1 MCVLVVMPR
10 GEAKRMVHARNLLGR
25 TSVGGNGEGAR
36 RGWENHQTLM
46 QGEPQVQE
54 RRADVWT
61 GVSWTTVQFLG
72 SFGDGTREPSSQ
84 CHLQVDSHVS

>member
-1 MCVLVVMPR
+1 
-10 GEAKRMVHARNLLGR
+10 MVHARNVLGR
-25 TSVGGNGEGAR
+25 TSVGRNGEGAR
-36 RGWENHQTLM
+36 RVWENHQTLM

-84 CHLQVDSHVS
+84 CHLRADSHVS